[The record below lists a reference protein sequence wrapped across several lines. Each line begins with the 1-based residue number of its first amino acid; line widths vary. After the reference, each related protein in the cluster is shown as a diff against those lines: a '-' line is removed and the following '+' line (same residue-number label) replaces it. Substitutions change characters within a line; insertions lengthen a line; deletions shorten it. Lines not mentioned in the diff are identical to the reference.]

1 MYYNEEIEKIFQ
13 VQISYINIIL
23 DDFFNNLKGIPLQ
36 TKELITYSV
45 LNGGKRIRPLFL
57 INVISEYNY
66 NKIIGLKEAIIALE
80 LMHCASLIH
89 DDLPAIDNDDFR
101 RGKLTLHKKYGEG
114 LAILAGDA
122 LQIMP
127 FNILSSIEDINIAI
141 DLIKILSSKAGIEGM
156 IGGQILDISNIEN
169 FNQIYNI
176 MILKTSS
183 LFEASLMMGGI
194 IAKLEDKQIKNLEE
208 IGRNIGL
215 LFQILDDEK
224 DKKKDE
230 KSNIFRYASNDTIEN
245 LKIQLINSIILNMK
259 NNFDSRFYARY
270 RWLLVNK
277 FGFNGDLF
285 E

>member
-1 MYYNEEIEKIFQ
+1 
-13 VQISYINIIL
+13 
-23 DDFFNNLKGIPLQ
+23 
-36 TKELITYSV
+36 LITYSV

-230 KSNIFRYASNDTIEN
+230 KSNIFRYANNDTIEN